1 MRQIVIDRQKS
12 DVSIGSKLELV
23 TTYHIRFVVKLLLIS
38 MVVLGIFSKVV
49 INKLKLYKN

>member
-1 MRQIVIDRQKS
+1 MRQIVIDRQKR